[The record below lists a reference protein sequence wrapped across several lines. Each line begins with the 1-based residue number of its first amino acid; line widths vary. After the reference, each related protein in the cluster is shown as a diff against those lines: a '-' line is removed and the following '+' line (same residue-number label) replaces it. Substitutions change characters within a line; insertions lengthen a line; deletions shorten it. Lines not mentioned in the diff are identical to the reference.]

1 MAINH
6 IPCSI
11 RKIVC
16 KIRKAACNYADSA
29 IQDYGLGWLCLDPS
43 SQ

>member
-16 KIRKAACNYADSA
+16 QICKAVCNYADSA
-29 IQDYGLGWLCLDPS
+29 IHDYGLCWLCLGPS